1 VLDLRQLAALRS
13 VAENRSIAGAART
26 LGWSQPTIAYH
37 LKGLGV
43 VLGAPVVTS
52 SASGTR
58 LAPAGRQL
66 LPHAEAILDRASRAV
81 AEVTEMIATR
91 RASVSVGIFPSA
103 GARLLPSVVRS
114 LWRGGYTVCVREA
127 ELDVL
132 LDEIGAMSLDAAI
145 IYSDHQ
151 QPTIPSTHLQTRPL
165 FTEQFFLIVPAEHPL
180 AGHSNVELDAF
191 ADDGWILGAAEN
203 DPCDAALLAAAT
215 QLGFTPHAAMRSD
228 DYAVVAGYVEAGF
241 GVALVPELA
250 LPAHMDGVSVLTLR
264 DRSLVREIALVTSEY
279 VDEDLARILTD
290 AVTSSQ
296 AQGLGPHAPRIPHD
310 SWNCLRS

>member
-1 VLDLRQLAALRS
+1 
-13 VAENRSIAGAART
+13 
-26 LGWSQPTIAYH
+26 
-37 LKGLGV
+37 
-43 VLGAPVVTS
+43 
-52 SASGTR
+52 
-58 LAPAGRQL
+58 
-66 LPHAEAILDRASRAV
+66 
-81 AEVTEMIATR
+81 MIATR